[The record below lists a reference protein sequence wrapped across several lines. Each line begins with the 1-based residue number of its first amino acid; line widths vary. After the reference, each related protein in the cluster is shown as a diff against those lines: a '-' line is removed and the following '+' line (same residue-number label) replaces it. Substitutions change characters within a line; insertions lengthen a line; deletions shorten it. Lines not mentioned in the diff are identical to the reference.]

1 MARRQPIK
9 LPRPAAA
16 LGGRIRRGGAPGP
29 APHAFKTL
37 AYYSMVLFIVKALA
51 VVVVVVVAFVALTPV
66 LEVVMPNF
74 TATVPGAIQSDVDHI
89 GSSIED
95 GAGQAIDAVAGGIA
109 GAASTVTDSVEN
121 TVSGAA
127 STVTGGVE
135 DTVSAVSKV
144 IP

>member
-1 MARRQPIK
+1 
-9 LPRPAAA
+9 
-16 LGGRIRRGGAPGP
+16 
-29 APHAFKTL
+29 
-37 AYYSMVLFIVKALA
+37 MVLFVVKALA

-95 GAGQAIDAVAGGIA
+95 GAGQAIDVVAGGIA
-109 GAASTVTDSVEN
+109 
-121 TVSGAA
+121 GAA

>member
-1 MARRQPIK
+1 MAVGSARMA
-9 LPRPAAA
+9 PRAEFGFARP
-16 LGGRIRRGGAPGP
+16 P
-29 APHAFKTL
+29 PHAFKTT
-37 AYYSMVLFIVKALA
+37 ARYNMVLFVVKALA
-51 VVVVVVVAFVALTPV
+51 VVVVVAVAFVALTPV

-74 TATVPGAIQSDVDHI
+74 TSAVPGAIQSDVDHI

-95 GAGQAIDAVAGGIA
+95 GTGQAIDAVAGGIA
-109 GAASTVTDSVEN
+109 GAASSLTDSVEG

-127 STVTGGVE
+127 STLTGGVE

>member
-1 MARRQPIK
+1 
-9 LPRPAAA
+9 
-16 LGGRIRRGGAPGP
+16 
-29 APHAFKTL
+29 
-37 AYYSMVLFIVKALA
+37 MVLFIVKALA
-51 VVVVVVVAFVALTPV
+51 VVVVVAVAFVALTPV

-74 TATVPGAIQSDVDHI
+74 TSAVPGAIQSDMDHI

-109 GAASTVTDSVEN
+109 GAATTVTDS
-121 TVSGAA
+121 
-127 STVTGGVE
+127 VE